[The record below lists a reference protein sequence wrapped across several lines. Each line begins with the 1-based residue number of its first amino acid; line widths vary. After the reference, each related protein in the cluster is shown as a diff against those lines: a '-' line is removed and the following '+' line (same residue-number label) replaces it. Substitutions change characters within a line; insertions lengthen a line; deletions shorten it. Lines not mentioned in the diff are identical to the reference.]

1 MTPAYTFG
9 AVAARC
15 RGSRHNFSRRLSG
28 GSCAV
33 AFISQPQKGPEMNE
47 TAQDPPES
55 GRGERKTV
63 VARAGN
69 PLKRQPQRASIS
81 SLKMDLTAL
90 MNDWKSLQLRSEA
103 MYSGF
108 EIISEM

>member
-9 AVAARC
+9 AVAARRC
-15 RGSRHNFSRRLSG
+15 GSRHNFAGRLSDR
-28 GSCAV
+28 SCAV
-33 AFISQPQKGPEMNE
+33 ALTSRLKMASEVSA